1 MGKPPEMV
9 IGKLLVEPGHFLDP
23 SYPHR
28 SKCSN
33 LCEAS
38 RRIHHWLVTVM
49 CNSLYSKACHLYSR
63 H

>member
-1 MGKPPEMV
+1 MGKPPEIV
-9 IGKLLVEPGHFLDP
+9 IGKLLVEPGHFLEP
-23 SYPHR
+23 CYPDR

-49 CNSLYSKACHLYSR
+49 CNALYS
-63 H
+63 